1 MTLRSPV
8 STVPPWR
15 DDVPSRDDFREIS
28 RTQSVGRETILRIVQ
43 IDGLRQNAPPL
54 HLGNFGST
62 LDRSPNQVRK
72 IVEFGIAVFVA
83 GNIGQFRS
91 CFPRI
96 ADDRWRPRVG
106 MQLGSF

>member
-8 STVPPWR
+8 STVPPGAMM
-15 DDVPSRDDFREIS
+15 FRAETHFGEIS
-28 RTQSVGRETILRIVQ
+28 RTQAVGREAILRVIQ

-54 HLGNFGST
+54 HLGNFGSS
-62 LDRSPNQVRK
+62 LQRSANQVRK

-83 GNIGQFRS
+83 SNVGQFRS

-96 ADDRWRPRVG
+96 ADDCWIPRIG
-106 MQLGSF
+106 MQLGPF